1 MGSDHVK
8 MGSIGRGKGITLIVI
23 GFIMI
28 VAGLF
33 IPSQFKSLPLV
44 LIKEAGKSSD
54 QVESFILELVNAGHL
69 GAAMVVA
76 EGVNATMS
84 PEVNSLKKQIQEF
97 AAVDVDLWVWGEWD
111 PGVKQVFTDDVMN
124 TLPLEEGA
132 IVHFLP
138 REQRENIDALLKKS
152 RDRRVQ
158 ALLATRELSS
168 YQKFMPSFSAAG
180 QPLDATVLLI
190 SMLLQENKF
199 SGSAA
204 RVLGGMAQ
212 RAVNSGDA
220 KELES
225 FYLSM
230 LTLGR
235 LYNWGQLSELTKRV
249 VELETLEK
257 IASLVRV
264 MSKEEIDVVY
274 ATAVFS
280 GDPEGVLEYLIA
292 YGETG
297 REALRYALS
306 KGRGS
311 VMLLLRH
318 QLPPAGEIVM
328 EMKGEQGRSSP
339 GVNQVISFA
348 LREPMLALVVKYLLY
363 FFGAFFLFWAF
374 DLVTGLARFTSF
386 PAFANIRRGVGALL
400 LCLLLIL
407 LNEPYLARG
416 SQLSGYEFKIVIP
429 VIGSTS
435 QTLIN
440 TPSTQG
446 YTMDVATILSIL
458 FFFILQLLVYLICIN
473 KINEIDRKEVPHL
486 VKLRLME
493 NEENLFD
500 SGLYVGIA
508 GTSAALVLQVLG
520 WIEANLLAAYTSN
533 LLGILCVAFVK
544 IRNVRPYKT
553 RLIEVSEME
562 SHH

>member
-8 MGSIGRGKGITLIVI
+8 VGSLGRGKGIALIILGFVLIVT
-23 GFIMI
+23 
-28 VAGLF
+28 GLF

-44 LIKEAGKSSD
+44 LIKEAGKGSD
-54 QVESFILELVNAGHL
+54 QVETFILELVNAGHL

-76 EGVNATMS
+76 EGVNSTTS
-84 PEVNSLKKQIQEF
+84 PKVKPLKKQIEDF
-97 AAVDVDLWVWGEWD
+97 AAIDVDLWVWGEWD
-111 PGVKQVFTDDVMN
+111 SALKQVFTDDVMAS
-124 TLPLEEGA
+124 LSPKEGA
-132 IVHFLP
+132 VVHFLP
-138 REQRENIDALLKKS
+138 KEHRENMIALLQNS
-152 RDRRVQ
+152 RDRRIQ
-158 ALLATRELSS
+158 ALLETRELSS

-190 SMLLQENKF
+190 SSLLQEEKF

-204 RVLGGMAQ
+204 RTLAGMAQ
-212 RAVNSGDA
+212 RAAASGDA
-220 KELES
+220 GEIEQ

-235 LYNWGQLSELTKRV
+235 HYNWGQLSELTKRV
-249 VELETLEK
+249 VELDTLEK

-264 MSKEEIDVVY
+264 MPEGEIDAVY
-274 ATAVFS
+274 ATSIFS
-280 GDPEGVLEYLIA
+280 GDPEGVVEYLIT
-292 YGETG
+292 YGDTG
-297 REALRYALS
+297 REALRYALG
-306 KGRGS
+306 KGKGS

-318 QLPPAGEIVM
+318 QLPPAGEIAT
-328 EMKGEQGRSSP
+328 EMKGVRSRDFS
-339 GVNQVISFA
+339 GVNQVVSFA

-363 FFGAFFLFWAF
+363 FAGAFSLFWAF
-374 DLVTGLARFTSF
+374 DLFTGLARFSSF
-386 PAFANIRRGVGALL
+386 PAFASIRRGVGALL
-400 LCLLLIL
+400 LCLLLVL

-429 VIGSTS
+429 VLGSTS

-473 KINEIDRKEVPHL
+473 KINQIDSKEVSNL

-520 WIEANLLAAYTSN
+520 LIEANLLAAYASN

-553 RLIEVSEME
+553 GLIEASEIE
-562 SHH
+562 SHS